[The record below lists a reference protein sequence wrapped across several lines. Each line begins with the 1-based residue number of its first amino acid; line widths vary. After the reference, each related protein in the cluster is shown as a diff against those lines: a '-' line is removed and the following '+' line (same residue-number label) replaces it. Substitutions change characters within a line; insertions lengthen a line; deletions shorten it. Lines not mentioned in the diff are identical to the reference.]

1 MSQLTLNT
9 SAENEK
15 IKHKEDLV
23 VSADDLSKGRPTP
36 SISPKQFATSL
47 SAMNDGR
54 RADAASNFSQLN
66 LQNNTANRSN
76 WTTVLSRPPASP
88 KAEKDML
95 EKLDEV
101 GASVSSWLKQL

>member
-1 MSQLTLNT
+1 
-9 SAENEK
+9 
-15 IKHKEDLV
+15 
-23 VSADDLSKGRPTP
+23 
-36 SISPKQFATSL
+36 
-47 SAMNDGR
+47 MNDGR

-88 KAEKDML
+88 KAEKGML